1 MVSGATIRRLLAPVG
16 AILWMLTL
24 SGGAVLADT
33 SCDVVVDPVVA
44 TSGSGFTFT
53 GSGYEPTELVLQ
65 KDGGELATHALS
77 IGETDPWEVTVRS
90 RVGDE
95 GEWTATF
102 VDPLGACTT
111 TVGFRVTLSSTDV
124 IDDVA
129 TATRQMSAPILLYA
143 AVVVVGFTGGVMIG
157 RLRSARAA

>member
-1 MVSGATIRRLLAPVG
+1 MVSGRTVRRLLAPVG

-24 SGGAVLADT
+24 SSGAVLADT
-33 SCDVVVDPVVA
+33 SCDVTVDPVVA

-53 GSGYEPTELVLQ
+53 GSGYQPSELILQ
-65 KDGGELATHALS
+65 KDGGEPATHELS
-77 IGETDPWEVTVRS
+77 IGDSDPWEVTVRS

-102 VDPLGACTT
+102 VDPLGVCTT
-111 TVGFRVTLSSTDV
+111 TVGFRVTLASTDV

-129 TATRQMSAPILLYA
+129 AATREISTPLLLYA
-143 AVVVVGFTGGVMIG
+143 AVVVFGFTGGAAIG
-157 RLRSARAA
+157 RLRTVRAS